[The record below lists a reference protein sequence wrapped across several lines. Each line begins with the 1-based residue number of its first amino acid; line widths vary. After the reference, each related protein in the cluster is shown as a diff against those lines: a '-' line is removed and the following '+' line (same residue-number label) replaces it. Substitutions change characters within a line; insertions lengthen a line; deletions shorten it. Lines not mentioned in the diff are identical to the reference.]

1 MAPRSVAAV
10 ERIWRM
16 LGNRHAADLLL
27 WVVITAPVLLSD
39 EVPYGSRLS
48 LSVVRLI
55 DVVVLGL
62 AVVVARRLPLLAAV
76 LPASVAVAVSSDLYS
91 QQLLLGQLAF
101 AFLLGRRTGGRQ
113 AAWQLGAALAMVG
126 VTFAVANPG
135 RSDAEE
141 WFNLASGLVLQFVL
155 PWTAGQC
162 ARQYAE
168 LISAGWDLAERLER
182 EHDLVA
188 HQVRLRERA
197 RIAADMHDSLGHE
210 LSLIAVRAAALQVDP
225 GIGASGQQAADELRQ
240 AAASATERLH
250 EIIGMLREDGDDPPI
265 APAGDTIELLVRRAA
280 DSGVAVTLADS
291 SRAPVPEATARAA
304 YRVVQEALTNATK
317 HAPAADITVTMRD
330 ETQDEQ
336 MLVVGV
342 ANGTPPKTPLR
353 NDGTPGYGLIG
364 LDERVR
370 LVGGTLDVRAP
381 DGGFAVTARLPLE
394 PVGAPV
400 PAATPTSS
408 RALAAA
414 RRRLWRGL
422 VGSVVAPAA
431 MIAILILL
439 YVANFDRG

>member
-1 MAPRSVAAV
+1 MITPRSVAAV
-10 ERIWRM
+10 KRIWRL
-16 LGNRHAADLLL
+16 LGNRHAADVLL

-48 LSVVRLI
+48 LPAVRLV
-55 DVVVLGL
+55 DVVVLAL

-101 AFLLGRRTGGRQ
+101 AFLLGRRTGGWQ
-113 AAWQLGAALAMVG
+113 AVWQLGAGMATVG

-168 LISAGWDLAERLER
+168 LIRAGWDLAERLER
-182 EHDLVA
+182 EHDLA
-188 HQVRLRERA
+188 AQQVRLRERT

-240 AAASATERLH
+240 AAASATERLRQ
-250 EIIGMLREDGDDPPI
+250 IIGMLREDGDDPPI
-265 APAGDTIELLVRRAA
+265 APAGDTIELLVRRVAE
-280 DSGVAVTLADS
+280 SGVTVTLADS
-291 SRAPVPEATARAA
+291 SRAPMPEVTARAA

-317 HAPAADITVTMRD
+317 HAPAADITVTLRD
-330 ETQDEQ
+330 ETQNEQ
-336 MLVVGV
+336 VLVLDVV
-342 ANGTPPKTPLR
+342 NGTPPKTPLR
-353 NDGTPGYGLIG
+353 NDGAPGYGLIG
-364 LDERVR
+364 LDERVPAGR
-370 LVGGTLDVRAP
+370 RHPRRMRPQWRVRGDCAPPPGTRPSAGAGGRP
-381 DGGFAVTARLPLE
+381 DLE
-394 PVGAPV
+394 PGTRRCPAP
-400 PAATPTSS
+400 
-408 RALAAA
+408 ALARA
-414 RRRLWRGL
+414 RRVCRR
-422 VGSVVAPAA
+422 PRRH
-431 MIAILILL
+431 
-439 YVANFDRG
+439 DRDPHLALPGQL

>member
-1 MAPRSVAAV
+1 M
-10 ERIWRM
+10 ERIWR
-16 LGNRHAADLLL
+16 LLSNRYAADLLL
-27 WVVITAPVLLSD
+27 WVVITAPVFLSD

-48 LSVVRLI
+48 LPAVRLV
-55 DVVVLGL
+55 DVVVLAL

-91 QQLLLGQLAF
+91 QQLLFGQLAF

-113 AAWQLGAALAMVG
+113 AVWQLGAALATVG
-126 VTFAVANPG
+126 LTFAVANPG
-135 RSDAEE
+135 RSDVEE

-168 LISAGWDLAERLER
+168 LIRAGWDLAERLER
-182 EHDLVA
+182 EHDLA
-188 HQVRLRERA
+188 AQQVRLRERA

-210 LSLIAVRAAALQVDP
+210 LSLIGVRAAALQVDP
-225 GIGASGQQAADELRQ
+225 GIGTSGQQAADELRQ

-250 EIIGMLREDGDDPPI
+250 QIIGMLGEDGDEPPI
-265 APAGDTIELLVRRAA
+265 APAGDTIESLVRRVA

-291 SRAPVPEATARAA
+291 SRVPVPEATARAA
-304 YRVVQEALTNATK
+304 YRVVQEALTNSTK
-317 HAPAADITVTMRD
+317 HARGADITVTMRD
-330 ETQDEQ
+330 ETRDEQ
-336 MLVVGV
+336 MLVVEV
-342 ANGTPPKTPLR
+342 VNGTPSKTPLR
-353 NDGTPGYGLIG
+353 NDGSPGYGLIG

-370 LVGGTLDVRAP
+370 LVGGTLEVRAP

-394 PVGAPV
+394 PVPAPV
-400 PAATPTSS
+400 LAAAPTSS

-414 RRRLWRGL
+414 QRRLWRGL
-422 VGSVVAPAA
+422 VGSVVAPGA

-439 YVANFDRG
+439 YLANFDRG

>member
-1 MAPRSVAAV
+1 VAAV
-10 ERIWRM
+10 ERIWRL
-16 LGNRHAADLLL
+16 LGNRYAADLLL

-48 LSVVRLI
+48 LSAVRLI
-55 DVVVLGL
+55 DVVVLTL
-62 AVVVARRLPLLAAV
+62 AVVVARRLPVLAAV
-76 LPASVAVAVSSDLYS
+76 LPAAVAAAVSNDLYS

-113 AAWQLGAALAMVG
+113 AAWQLAAALATVG
-126 VTFAVANPG
+126 VTFALANPG

-168 LISAGWDLAERLER
+168 LIRAGWDLAERLER

-188 HQVRLRERA
+188 HQVRLREQA

-225 GIGASGQQAADELRQ
+225 GIGASGQQAADELRR
-240 AAASATERLH
+240 ASASATERLH
-250 EIIGMLREDGDDPPI
+250 EIIGMLREDGDDPPV
-265 APAGDTIELLVRRAA
+265 APAGDTIESLVRRAA

-291 SRAPVPEATARAA
+291 SRAPVPDATARAA

-317 HAPAADITVTMRD
+317 HAPDSDITVTVRD

-336 MLVVGV
+336 VLLVDVV
-342 ANGTPPKTPLR
+342 NSTPPKTPLR
-353 NDGTPGYGLIG
+353 NDSPPGYGLIG

-370 LVGGTLDVRAP
+370 LVGGTLDTHTPA
-381 DGGFAVTARLPLE
+381 GGFAVSARLPLE
-394 PVGAPV
+394 PAAAPA
-400 PAATPTSS
+400 PTAAPTSS

-414 RRRLWRGL
+414 RRRLRHGL
-422 VGSVVAPAA
+422 VGSVVAPGA
-431 MIAILILL
+431 MIAILIVL
-439 YVANFDRG
+439 YILNFGRG

>member
-1 MAPRSVAAV
+1 MK
-10 ERIWRM
+10 RIWRL
-16 LGNRHAADLLL
+16 LGNRHAADVLL

-48 LSVVRLI
+48 LPAVRLV
-55 DVVVLGL
+55 DVVVLAL

-101 AFLLGRRTGGRQ
+101 AFLLGRRTGGWQ
-113 AAWQLGAALAMVG
+113 AVWQLGAGMATVG

-168 LISAGWDLAERLER
+168 LIRAGWDLAERLER
-182 EHDLVA
+182 EHELVA
-188 HQVRLRERA
+188 HQVRLRERT

-240 AAASATERLH
+240 AAASATERLRQ
-250 EIIGMLREDGDDPPI
+250 IIGMLREDGDDPPI
-265 APAGDTIELLVRRAA
+265 APAGDTIELLVRRVAE
-280 DSGVAVTLADS
+280 SGVTVTLADS
-291 SRAPVPEATARAA
+291 SRAPMPEVTARAA

-317 HAPAADITVTMRD
+317 HAPAADITVTLRD
-330 ETQDEQ
+330 ETQNEQ
-336 MLVVGV
+336 VLVVDV
-342 ANGTPPKTPLR
+342 VNGTPPKTPLR
-353 NDGTPGYGLIG
+353 NDGAPGYGLIG

-370 LVGGTLDVRAP
+370 LVGGTLDVCARN
-381 DGGFAVTARLPLE
+381 GGFAVTARLPLE
-394 PVGAPV
+394 PVPAPV
-400 PAATPTSS
+400 PAAAPTSS
-408 RALAAA
+408 RALAVA

-422 VGSVVAPAA
+422 VGSVVAPGA
-431 MIAILILL
+431 MIAILIML
-439 YVANFDRG
+439 YLANFDRG